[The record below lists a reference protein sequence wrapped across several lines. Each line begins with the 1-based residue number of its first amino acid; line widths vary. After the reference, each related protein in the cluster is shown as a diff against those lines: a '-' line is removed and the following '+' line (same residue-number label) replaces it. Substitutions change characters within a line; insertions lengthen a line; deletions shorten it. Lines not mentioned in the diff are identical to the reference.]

1 MVEKKSL
8 LNKLVFVMLIL
19 LVVLFAVFPF
29 IQMLSTSLKYQW
41 DWGNP
46 SLIPRR
52 INIEAYKELLNIG
65 QEEKNVPDSVL
76 NLLRENT
83 KLTKNQKK
91 AILAK
96 YKSTGDIFPFLSIS
110 LILLCF
116 LFHPPLFQF

>member
-1 MVEKKSL
+1 MVEKKNFLS
-8 LNKLVFVMLIL
+8 KSIFFALIL

-65 QEEKNVPDSVL
+65 QEEKNVPDSVM
-76 NLLRENT
+76 NLLKENT
-83 KLTKNQKK
+83 QLTKAQKK

-96 YKSTGDIFPFLSIS
+96 YKSTGDIFPF
-110 LILLCF
+110 F
-116 LFHPPLFQF
+116 